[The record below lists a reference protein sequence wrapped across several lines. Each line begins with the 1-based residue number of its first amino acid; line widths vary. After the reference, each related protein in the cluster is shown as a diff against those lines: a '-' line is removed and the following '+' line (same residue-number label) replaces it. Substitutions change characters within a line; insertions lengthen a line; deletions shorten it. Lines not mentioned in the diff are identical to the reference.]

1 MKKSRNL
8 NAKSKSNE
16 NILMLRL
23 FRHKMISIVKYFRPN
38 HLKKKKKILE
48 NIFRR
53 LVRTKKLQNMKN
65 ATVAVAGFGRACLAE
80 FGQNCRIP
88 ARLLRIPPDPAEMA
102 RIRGLIHT
110 NPVRSDQIPAILAR
124 SDWLLTIL
132 ATVVGCSRIPASAVF
147 RWPDVFRIPVPPRFR

>member
-23 FRHKMISIVKYFRPN
+23 FRHKMISIVKY
-38 HLKKKKKILE
+38 KKILE